1 MPGISGLG
9 NSVNLRPLLNVG
21 ELQAQREVQQTKQ
34 TETAGDVQK
43 TVESEM
49 AKTELASIFTND
61 SALGVNAAEK
71 FAKANTVETPKAE
84 GEKKAEVEKK
94 AEGETKTEGGKKAE
108 GETKTEG
115 GKKTDDN
122 IGTWFKDHPNV
133 KLAMAIVEKVLEAV
147 IGVVAGI
154 AKKLPDGVGDYIC
167 GGLTVLKGFAGFHK
181 MENVEKDLPKALEEI
196 TKGAEQIANGLLPET
211 EEKEEKKEPCQAAK
225 IINSVGTLCKGL
237 GEAKS
242 WEDAVNAVGTA
253 AVDIA
258 LSTIETKDG
267 DSDDKK
273 KADSEKKEILSAVKD
288 NVSNFTQ
295 AISNGIGKIKDA
307 VNESEGPTNEKMVK
321 SLELFQKTLAEDNG
335 LPEDAKNLVKSLSD
349 GAIASIKSKGT
360 TKTMEIYES
369 TLGEVANSV
378 LKGKNKEVAEK
389 TISLM
394 KEIRKEEDPFKAA
407 QIVLD
412 GAKALA
418 GGASKELDALTK
430 EAKEKLDKAAA
441 EVKEGKGEKVEA

>member
-1 MPGISGLG
+1 MPGINGLG
-9 NSVNLRPLLNVG
+9 NSVNLQPLQNVG

-49 AKTELASIFTND
+49 AKTELASLFTND

-84 GEKKAEVEKK
+84 GEKKS
-94 AEGETKTEGGKKAE
+94 EGETKTEGEK
-108 GETKTEG
+108 KTEG
-115 GKKTDDN
+115 N
-122 IGTWFKDHPNV
+122 IGAWFKDHPNV
-133 KLAMAIVEKVLEAV
+133 KLALAIVEQVLEAV

-196 TKGAEQIANGLLPET
+196 TKGAEQIAKGLLPET
-211 EEKEEKKEPCQAAK
+211 EEKEDEKDPCQAAK

-253 AVDIA
+253 AMDIA
-258 LSTIETKDG
+258 LSTIETKD
-267 DSDDKK
+267 DDTDDKK
-273 KADSEKKEILSAVKD
+273 KADTEKKEILTAVKD

-295 AISNGIGKIKDA
+295 SISNGIGKIKDA
-307 VNESEGPTNEKMVK
+307 VNESEGSTNEKMVK

-335 LPEDAKNLVKSLSD
+335 LPEDAKNLVKTLSE

-360 TKTMEIYES
+360 KKTLEIYES
-369 TLGEVANSV
+369 TLGEVASSV

-389 TISLM
+389 TIALM
-394 KEIRKEEDPFKAA
+394 KEIREEEDPFKAA
-407 QIVLD
+407 QIVLA
-412 GAKALA
+412 GAKTLA
-418 GGASKELDALTK
+418 GGSSKELDALAK
-430 EAKEKLDKAAA
+430 EAQEKLGKAAA
-441 EVKEGKGEKVEA
+441 EIKEQKGGKVEA